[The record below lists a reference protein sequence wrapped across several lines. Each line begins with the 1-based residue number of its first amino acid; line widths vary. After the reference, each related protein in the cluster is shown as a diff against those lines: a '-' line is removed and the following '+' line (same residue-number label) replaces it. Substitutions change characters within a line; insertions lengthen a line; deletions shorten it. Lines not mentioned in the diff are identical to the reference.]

1 MRIWTRA
8 RLALIAAIMAI
19 VATTSLVAADPA
31 MVRDHL
37 NQSKTA
43 AGDMRKHIDLAMAQT
58 AAAAQRPHIDQ
69 VLTFAAAV
77 KKHAQLAKDAATTEP
92 AAAGHANDAVTY
104 ADAVIKHGN
113 LALKAPDAEVMSHLK
128 DMNSASA
135 NVMKHLDLALAAL
148 PAAGGTTPMPGALPN
163 TGVGGGPGQP
173 LGWFIATATIAVTA
187 VGGLFLRRRAA
198 RH

>member
-8 RLALIAAIMAI
+8 RLALVAAIMALI
-19 VATTSLVAADPA
+19 ATASLVAADPA

-43 AGDMRKHIDLAMAQT
+43 AADMQKHIDLAMAQST
-58 AAAAQRPHIDQ
+58 AAAQRTHVDQ
-69 VLTFAAAV
+69 VLTYAAAV

-92 AAAGHANDAVTY
+92 AAADHANDVITY
-104 ADAVIKHGN
+104 ADQVIKHGN
-113 LALKAPDAEVMSHLK
+113 LALKAPDAEVKGHLM
-128 DMNSASA
+128 DMNAASA

-163 TGVGGGPGQP
+163 TGAGGGQSQP
-173 LGWFIATATIAVTA
+173 LGWIVAAAAIVVTA
-187 VGGLFLRRRAA
+187 AGGLFLRRRAV